1 MNRTVERRIRRL
13 EQAAS
18 NRPDEPVEHEMSEEA
33 KNALRGAFAAMG
45 MAPAEVEAHVNR
57 RYRTACGHVANLSPV
72 EREQRLLAIRERVA
86 GNPTVRSHLDQALD
100 DMRRVVMPLSP
111 ESGDMA
117 PIS

>member
-1 MNRTVERRIRRL
+1 MNRTVEHRIRRL

-45 MAPAEVEAHVNR
+45 MAPDKIEARVNQ
-57 RYRTACGHVANLSPV
+57 RYHTLRDHVANLNPV

-86 GNPTVRSHLDQALD
+86 DNPALRERLDEALD
-100 DMRRVVMPLSP
+100 EVRRPAQARV
-111 ESGDMA
+111 EGD
-117 PIS
+117 PR